1 MVDGGSCRSQV
12 TMQVMAHVE
21 TTEVDIEEVHRLG
34 RNAVSPLMSQARRN
48 GEGTGENHNEDDYVQ
63 ELPNEIR
70 LKFVNYVLY
79 VYPSYIIH
87 VMNYIIHVE
96 DYYLS

>member
-1 MVDGGSCRSQV
+1 MRARARSITWKVPVQKLLN
-12 TMQVMAHVE
+12 MIWLKFA
-21 TTEVDIEEVHRLG
+21 
-34 RNAVSPLMSQARRN
+34 
-48 GEGTGENHNEDDYVQ
+48 DDYVQ
-63 ELPNEIR
+63 ELPNEFR